1 MEKIIVSVI
10 VPVYNAEAYLRTTI
24 DSILGQT
31 FKSFELILV
40 DDGSSDKSGVIC
52 DEYAI
57 ADERVIVIHKQN
69 GGVSDARNLGIEHA
83 RGEFIEFVDNDD
95 YVFPDFLQTM
105 VEEIGKYDLLQS
117 TPLSGT
123 RHNIK
128 LCNRALLD
136 NSKTISCIKGEN
148 GAVMFPQ
155 IDESN
160 MATIWNQLYKKTL
173 IDKGHIRFRHIQS
186 EDELFSYEYMSHAN
200 SIKKINYQ
208 GYYFINNSDSQGSKH
223 NYIAELDYI
232 QLMENIYLRIL
243 QTWSIKDKYYIQKIK
258 VRIAVRLVHYLLKG
272 YFTDTKVFR
281 SERIQRWQYVNKDS
295 FTNWKVMF
303 ELNSKEKF
311 IYIIAKLKLY
321 KIFDTVLAK
330 FIK

>member
-1 MEKIIVSVI
+1 MENIIVSVI

-24 DSILGQT
+24 DSILNQT
-31 FKSFELILV
+31 FRNFELILV

-52 DEYAI
+52 DEYAV
-57 ADERVIVIHKQN
+57 ADERVIVIHKHN

-105 VEEIGKYDLLQS
+105 VEEIGEYDLLQS

-136 NSKTISCIKGEN
+136 DSKSISCIKGGN
-148 GAVMFPQ
+148 GSVMFPQ

-160 MATIWNQLYKKTL
+160 MATIWNQLYKKAL
-173 IDKGHIRFRHIQS
+173 IDKYHIKFQNIQS

-243 QTWSIKDKYYIQKIK
+243 QAWSIKDRYYIQKIK
-258 VRIAVRLVHYLLKG
+258 VRIAIRLVHYLLKG
-272 YFTDTKVFR
+272 YFADTKVFR
-281 SERIQRWQYVNKDS
+281 SERMQRWQYVNKDS

>member
-69 GGVSDARNLGIEHA
+69 GGVSDARNLGFEHA

-105 VEEIGKYDLLQS
+105 VEEIGEYDLLQS

-136 NSKTISCIKGEN
+136 KSKTISCIKGEN

-173 IDKGHIRFRHIQS
+173 IDKWHIRFRHIQS

-281 SERIQRWQYVNKDS
+281 SERMQRWQYVNKDS

-311 IYIIAKLKLY
+311 ILYNCKVEII
-321 KIFDTVLAK
+321 
-330 FIK
+330 